1 MEANS
6 NKHYQTIDGVRVW
19 GEPDAGALSQAKTC
33 AETGKVIQSLLMADH
48 HKGYSQP
55 IGGVVVYDGQISPS
69 GVGYDIG
76 CGNKAVR
83 TNLMAS
89 DILPRISDIMDRIA
103 RVISFGV
110 GRVNN
115 ERVDHALFDDP
126 DWAVYRAIGQQEH
139 DKLLSLAR
147 SQLGTVGSGNHF
159 VDLFEETETG
169 RLWIGNH
176 FGSRGFG
183 HRTASGFINLA
194 AGREFFA
201 KAPGEKMDQPPV
213 LLELEHEL
221 GDMYYRAMQLAG
233 RYAYAGRD
241 YVMDQVLSILGT
253 EADFE
258 VHNHHNYA
266 WRESHD
272 GRDTI
277 VVRKGATPSAP
288 GQLGFIGG
296 SMGDISVIVRGK
308 DTEENRDSF
317 YSTVHGAGRVMS
329 RTEAAG
335 KMNWRTRK
343 RAGGKVT
350 SAQMKQAVHDFGVE
364 LRGAGTDESP
374 FVYRKLQTV
383 LDAHRNTIDVMHVL
397 KPIGVCMAGA
407 DEFDPY
413 KD

>member
-1 MEANS
+1 MA
-6 NKHYQTIDGVRVW
+6 YQVIDGVRVW
-19 GEPDAGALSQAKTC
+19 GTPDDGALVQAKMC
-33 AETGKVIQSLLMADH
+33 AETGNVAQALLMADH

-55 IGGVVVYDGQISPS
+55 IGGVVVYEGQISPS
-69 GVGYDIG
+69 GVGYDIA

-83 TNLMAS
+83 TNIMAQ
-89 DILPRISDIMDRIA
+89 DIKGKLSLIMDDIA
-103 RVISFGV
+103 QQVSFGV
-110 GRVNN
+110 GRTSKKP
-115 ERVDHALFDDP
+115 VDHDCFDDP
-126 DWAVYRAIGQQEH
+126 NWDVFKNVGQQEY
-139 DKLLSLAR
+139 DKLRALAI

-159 VDLFEETETG
+159 VDLFEEPETG
-169 RLWIGNH
+169 LLWVANH

-183 HRTASGFINLA
+183 HKTASGFINLA
-194 AGREFFA
+194 AGRPFFGN
-201 KAPGEKMDQPPV
+201 APGEKMDQPP
-213 LLELEHEL
+213 LLFDMTSEL
-221 GDMYYRAMQLAG
+221 GQMYITAMKLAG

-241 YVMDQVLSILGT
+241 YVMDQVLSILG
-253 EADFE
+253 AQAQFE

-266 WRESHD
+266 WEEQHNGKSY
-272 GRDTI
+272 I

-308 DTEENRDSF
+308 DTVENRESY

-329 RTEAAG
+329 RTQAAG
-335 KMNWRTRK
+335 KMNWKTKK
-343 RAGGKVT
+343 RLGGQITDK
-350 SAQMKQAVHDFGVE
+350 QMHDAVRSFGVE

-383 LDAHRNTIDVMHVL
+383 LDAHRETIDVLHVL

-407 DEFDPY
+407 NEFDPY